1 MKIVDITDIEDL
13 ILCKHEIDCTLI
25 EHGDLEQKMQL
36 QEFMSKY
43 VNLNTSAYINK
54 GEVIGFSYI
63 DIYGKQFLLVQER
76 NEEQIETISNV
87 LKKISYDFSN
97 LKKVS
102 NTDLISSIDEK
113 PFILYENTYYSF

>member
-13 ILCKHEIDCTLI
+13 ILCKHEIDCALI

-43 VNLNTSAYINK
+43 VNLNSSAYINK

-63 DIYGKQFLLVQER
+63 DVYGKQFLLVQER

-102 NTDLISSIDEK
+102 NLDLISSIEEK